1 MNRPLHISDGR
12 RKHEGGMSLL
22 FSLLVLVVLAVTTV
36 ASMQVANI
44 EERVAGNSRDRI
56 TAFNAAESVLR
67 DAETYLADTTNLP
80 LFDGAT
86 AGHYARNT
94 FPGLALTRLPALA
107 LSDGTSADQW
117 ADPAAI
123 TFIRNNG
130 VVYGSKTG
138 KPALPDVT
146 TQPRFIVEEVNP
158 EDLARFRTY
167 RITALGVGRDSAVV
181 VLQSYYT
188 PPQFTVTM

>member
-1 MNRPLHISDGR
+1 MNRSRLQDRHQRDRES
-12 RKHEGGMSLL
+12 GMSLL
-22 FSLLVLVVLAVTTV
+22 FSLLILVVLAVTTV
-36 ASMQVANI
+36 ASIQVAGL
-44 EERVAGNSRDRI
+44 EERVSGNSRDRI

-67 DAETYLADTTNLP
+67 DAEAYLSDTTNLP

-86 AGHYARNT
+86 SGHYARNT
-94 FPGLALTRLPALA
+94 FPGLVLTRLPALA
-107 LSDGTSADQW
+107 QSDGTSVDQW

-123 TFIRNNG
+123 TYLQNNG
-130 VVYGSKTG
+130 VAYGSKTG
-138 KPALPDVT
+138 KPALPDVA

>member
-1 MNRPLHISDGR
+1 MIHPHTAKEQYPR
-12 RKHEGGMSLL
+12 RESGMSLL
-22 FSLLVLVVLAVTTV
+22 FSLLILVVLAVTTV
-36 ASMQVANI
+36 ASIQVAGLG
-44 EERVAGNSRDRI
+44 ERVAGNSRDRI
-56 TAFNAAESVLR
+56 TAFNAAESALR
-67 DAETYLADTTNLP
+67 DAETYLADATNLP
-80 LFDGAT
+80 LFNGAT

-94 FPGLALTRLPALA
+94 FPGLTLTRLPALA
-107 LSDGTSADQW
+107 QSDGTSADQW

-123 TFIRNNG
+123 TYLRTNG
-130 VVYGSKTG
+130 VVYGSKTA

-146 TQPRFIVEEVNP
+146 TQPRFVVEEVNP